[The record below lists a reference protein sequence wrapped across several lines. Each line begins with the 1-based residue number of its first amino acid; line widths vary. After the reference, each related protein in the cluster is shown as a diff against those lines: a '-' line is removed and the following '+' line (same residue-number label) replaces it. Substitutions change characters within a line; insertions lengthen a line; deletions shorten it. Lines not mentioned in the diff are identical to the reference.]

1 MFMTNSNDKSGELLG
16 QERRRRWSP
25 EQKLAMVR
33 ESLEPG
39 QSVSVVARR
48 NGINANQLFLWRK
61 LYQDGSLSAVS
72 AGEAVV
78 PASEL
83 SDALK
88 QIRELQRMLGKKT
101 MEAEILKEAVEIARS
116 RKLDCALTLVAGGR
130 PVKLVSECLG
140 VARSQLTVRIKQSVS
155 LKVRRRRPV
164 DDADLVVEIQQQISE
179 LPSYG
184 YRRVWG
190 LLRRARET
198 QSLPAINVKRVYR
211 VMRDHDL
218 LLARRIKQPGVPRR
232 HEGRI
237 AVQTSDTRW
246 CSDGFEFRCEDGA
259 KLSVTFA
266 LDCCDREAIGW
277 VASPTGYSGD
287 DIRDLMLESVEKRF
301 GDQLPATPVQWL
313 SDNGSA
319 YTAEQTR
326 LFARQIGLQP
336 VTTPVR
342 SPQSN
347 GMAESFVKTIK
358 RDYVAHM
365 PKPDRE
371 TALRNLAIAFEHY
384 NEQHP
389 HSALNY
395 RSPREFR
402 RLVAA
407 SI

>member
-155 LKVRRRRPV
+155 PKVRRSRPV
-164 DDADLVVEIQQQISE
+164 NDAELVVEIQQQVSE

-190 LLRRARET
+190 LLRRALET
-198 QSLPAINVKRVYR
+198 QLLPAINVKRVYR
-211 VMRDHDL
+211 VMRDHNL
-218 LLARRIKQPGVPRR
+218 LLERRIKQPGVPRR

-237 AVQTSDTRW
+237 AVETSNTRW

-313 SDNGSA
+313 SDNGPA

-402 RLVAA
+402 RLAVA

>member
-1 MFMTNSNDKSGELLG
+1 MTNSNDKSGELLG

-140 VARSQLTVRIKQSVS
+140 VARSQLTVRIKQSV
-155 LKVRRRRPV
+155 LPKVRRRRPV
-164 DDADLVVEIQQQISE
+164 NDAELVVEIQQQVSE

-198 QSLPAINVKRVYR
+198 QLLPAINVKRVYR
-211 VMRDHDL
+211 VMRDHNL
-218 LLARRIKQPGVPRR
+218 LLERRIKQPGVPRR

-237 AVQTSDTRW
+237 AVKTSDTRW

-259 KLSVTFA
+259 KLSVTFV

-336 VTTPVR
+336 VTTPPVR

-389 HSALNY
+389 HSALKY

-402 RLVAA
+402 RLAAA

>member
-1 MFMTNSNDKSGELLG
+1 MSYHELRACTAS
-16 QERRRRWSP
+16 RRT

-33 ESLEPG
+33 ESLQPG
-39 QSVSVVARR
+39 QSVSVVARQH
-48 NGINANQLFLWRK
+48 GINPNQLFQWRK
-61 LYQDGSLSAVS
+61 LYQSGCLSAVS
-72 AGEAVV
+72 AGETVV

-83 SDALK
+83 ADALK

-101 MEAEILKEAVEIARS
+101 MQVEILQEAVEIARS

-130 PVKLVSECLG
+130 PVKLISESLG
-140 VARSQLTVRIKQSVS
+140 VARSQLTVRINATATPD
-155 LKVRRRRPV
+155 RRRRV
-164 DDADLVVEIQQQISE
+164 LDDTALVEEIRNEVSE

-190 LLRRARET
+190 LLRRRRET
-198 QSLPAINVKRVYR
+198 QSQSPINVKRVYR
-211 VMRDHDL
+211 VMRDHQL
-218 LLARRIKQPGVPRR
+218 LLERRIKQPGVARR

-237 AVQTSDTRW
+237 AVATSNTRW

-287 DIRDLMLESVEKRF
+287 DIRDLMLEAVEKRF
-301 GDQLPATPVQWL
+301 GEQAPATPVQWL

-319 YTAEQTR
+319 YIAEHTR

-371 TALRNLAIAFEHY
+371 TALRNLTIAFEHY
-384 NEQHP
+384 NEEHP
-389 HSALNY
+389 HSALKY

>member
-1 MFMTNSNDKSGELLG
+1 MTNSNDKSGELLG

-155 LKVRRRRPV
+155 PKVRRSRALN
-164 DDADLVVEIQQQISE
+164 DADLVVEIQQQISE

-190 LLRRARET
+190 LLRRAREKR
-198 QSLPAINVKRVYR
+198 SLPAINVKRVYR
-211 VMRDHDL
+211 VMRDHNL
-218 LLARRIKQPGVPRR
+218 LLERRIKQPGVPRR

-237 AVQTSDTRW
+237 AVETSDTRW

-371 TALRNLAIAFEHY
+371 TALHNLAIAFEHY

-389 HSALNY
+389 HSALKY

-402 RLVAA
+402 RLAAA

>member
-1 MFMTNSNDKSGELLG
+1 M
-16 QERRRRWSP
+16 
-25 EQKLAMVR
+25 
-33 ESLEPG
+33 
-39 QSVSVVARR
+39 
-48 NGINANQLFLWRK
+48 
-61 LYQDGSLSAVS
+61 
-72 AGEAVV
+72 
-78 PASEL
+78 
-83 SDALK
+83 
-88 QIRELQRMLGKKT
+88 
-101 MEAEILKEAVEIARS
+101 
-116 RKLDCALTLVAGGR
+116 
-130 PVKLVSECLG
+130 KLVSECLG
-140 VARSQLTVRIKQSVS
+140 VSRSQLTVRIKQSVS
-155 LKVRRRRPV
+155 PKVRRRR
-164 DDADLVVEIQQQISE
+164 LVNDTELVAEIKQQVNE

-190 LLRRARET
+190 LLRREREV
-198 QSLPAINVKRVYR
+198 QSLAPINVKRVYR
-211 VMRDHDL
+211 VMRDHNL
-218 LLARRIKQPGVPRR
+218 LLERRIKQPGVQRR

-237 AVQTSDTRW
+237 AVSTSDTRW
-246 CSDGFEFRCEDGA
+246 CSDGFEFRCDDGA

-277 VASPTGYSGD
+277 VASPTGYGGD

-301 GDQLPATPVQWL
+301 GDQLPSAPVQWL

-319 YTAEQTR
+319 YIAEQTR
-326 LFARQIGLQP
+326 VFARQIGLQP

-371 TALRNLAIAFEHY
+371 TALRNLTIAFEHY

-389 HSALNY
+389 HSALKY

-402 RLVAA
+402 RLAAA

>member
-1 MFMTNSNDKSGELLG
+1 MTNSNDKSGELLG

-358 RDYVAHM
+358 SDYVAHM

-402 RLVAA
+402 RL
-407 SI
+407 

>member
-1 MFMTNSNDKSGELLG
+1 MTNSNDKSGELLG

-155 LKVRRRRPV
+155 PKVRRSRPV
-164 DDADLVVEIQQQISE
+164 DDAELVMEIQQQVSE

-190 LLRRARET
+190 LLRRERET

-211 VMRDHDL
+211 VMRDHNL
-218 LLARRIKQPGVPRR
+218 LLERRIKQPGVPRR

-237 AVQTSDTRW
+237 AVKTSNTRW

-301 GDQLPATPVQWL
+301 GDQLPTTPVQWL

-402 RLVAA
+402 RLAAA

>member
-1 MFMTNSNDKSGELLG
+1 MTNRNDKGGELLG

-33 ESLEPG
+33 ESLQPG
-39 QSVSVVARR
+39 QSVSVVARQ
-48 NGINANQLFLWRK
+48 NGVNANQLFQWRK
-61 LYQDGSLSAVS
+61 LYQNGSLSAVS
-72 AGEAVV
+72 AGESVV

-83 SDALK
+83 ADALK

-101 MEAEILKEAVEIARS
+101 MQVEILQEAVEIARS

-130 PVKLVSECLG
+130 PVKLISESLG
-140 VARSQLTVRIKQSVS
+140 VARSQLTVRLSSATQPD
-155 LKVRRRRPV
+155 RRRRV
-164 DDADLVVEIQQQISE
+164 LDDTALVEEIRTEVSE

-190 LLRRARET
+190 LLRRRREQ
-198 QSLPAINVKRVYR
+198 QSQAPINVKRVYR
-211 VMRDHDL
+211 VMRDHQL
-218 LLARRIKQPGVPRR
+218 LLERRIKQPGVARR

-237 AVQTSDTRW
+237 AVETSNTRW

-287 DIRDLMLESVEKRF
+287 DIRDLMLEAVEKRF
-301 GDQLPATPVQWL
+301 GEEPPATPVQWL

-319 YTAEQTR
+319 YIAEQTR
-326 LFARQIGLQP
+326 QFARQIGLHP

-347 GMAESFVKTIK
+347 GMAESFVKTLK

-371 TALRNLAIAFEHY
+371 TALRNLTIAIEHY
-384 NEQHP
+384 NEEHP
-389 HSALNY
+389 HSALKY

-402 RLVAA
+402 RLAAA

>member
-1 MFMTNSNDKSGELLG
+1 MTNSNDKSGELLG

-155 LKVRRRRPV
+155 PKVRRSRPV
-164 DDADLVVEIQQQISE
+164 DDAALVVEIQQQVSE

-211 VMRDHDL
+211 VMRDHNL
-218 LLARRIKQPGVPRR
+218 LLERRIKQPGMPRR

-237 AVQTSDTRW
+237 AVETSDTRW

-402 RLVAA
+402 RLAAA

>member
-1 MFMTNSNDKSGELLG
+1 MTNSNDKGGELLG
-16 QERRRRWSP
+16 QERRRRWST

-83 SDALK
+83 TDALK

-101 MEAEILKEAVEIARS
+101 MEAEVLKEAVEIARS

-140 VARSQLTVRIKQSVS
+140 VSRSQLTVRIKQSVS
-155 LKVRRRRPV
+155 PKVRRRR
-164 DDADLVVEIQQQISE
+164 LVNDTELVAEVKRQVSE

-190 LLRRARET
+190 LLRREREA
-198 QSLPAINVKRVYR
+198 QSLAPINVKRVYR
-211 VMRDHDL
+211 VMRDHNL
-218 LLARRIKQPGVPRR
+218 LLERRIKQPGVQRR

-237 AVQTSDTRW
+237 AVTTSDTRW
-246 CSDGFEFRCEDGA
+246 CSDGFEFRCDDGA

-266 LDCCDREAIGW
+266 LDCCDREAISW

-301 GDQLPATPVQWL
+301 GDQLPSTSVQWL

-319 YTAEQTR
+319 YIAEQTR

-371 TALRNLAIAFEHY
+371 TALRNLTIAFEHY

-389 HSALNY
+389 HSALKY

-402 RLVAA
+402 RLAAA

>member
-72 AGEAVV
+72 AGESVV

-190 LLRRARET
+190 LLCRARET

-402 RLVAA
+402 RLAAA

>member
-1 MFMTNSNDKSGELLG
+1 MTNSNDKSGELLG

-358 RDYVAHM
+358 SDYVAHM

-402 RLVAA
+402 RLAAA

>member
-1 MFMTNSNDKSGELLG
+1 MTNSNDKGGELLG
-16 QERRRRWSP
+16 QERRRRWSTD
-25 EQKLAMVR
+25 QKLAMVR

-101 MEAEILKEAVEIARS
+101 MEAEVLKEAVEIARS

-140 VARSQLTVRIKQSVS
+140 VSRSQLTVRIKQSVS
-155 LKVRRRRPV
+155 PKVRRRR
-164 DDADLVVEIQQQISE
+164 LVNDTELVAEIKEQVSE

-190 LLRRARET
+190 LLRREREV
-198 QSLPAINVKRVYR
+198 QSLAPINVKRVYR
-211 VMRDHDL
+211 VMRDHNL
-218 LLARRIKQPGVPRR
+218 LLERRIKQPGVQRR

-237 AVQTSDTRW
+237 AVTTSDTRW
-246 CSDGFEFRCEDGA
+246 CSDGFEFRCDDGA

-301 GDQLPATPVQWL
+301 GDQLPSTPVQWL

-319 YTAEQTR
+319 YIAEQTR

-365 PKPDRE
+365 PKPNRE
-371 TALRNLAIAFEHY
+371 TALRNLTIAFEHY

-389 HSALNY
+389 HSALKY

-402 RLVAA
+402 RLAAA

>member
-1 MFMTNSNDKSGELLG
+1 MTNSNDKSGELLG

-83 SDALK
+83 SDAFK

-101 MEAEILKEAVEIARS
+101 MEAEILKEAMEIARS

-155 LKVRRRRPV
+155 PKVRRSRPV
-164 DDADLVVEIQQQISE
+164 NDAELVVEIQQQVSE

-190 LLRRARET
+190 LLRRERET
-198 QSLPAINVKRVYR
+198 QLLPAINVKRVCR
-211 VMRDHDL
+211 VMRDHNL
-218 LLARRIKQPGVPRR
+218 LLERRIKQPGVPRR

-365 PKPDRE
+365 PKPDQE

-402 RLVAA
+402 RLAAA

>member
-1 MFMTNSNDKSGELLG
+1 M
-16 QERRRRWSP
+16 
-25 EQKLAMVR
+25 
-33 ESLEPG
+33 
-39 QSVSVVARR
+39 
-48 NGINANQLFLWRK
+48 
-61 LYQDGSLSAVS
+61 
-72 AGEAVV
+72 
-78 PASEL
+78 
-83 SDALK
+83 
-88 QIRELQRMLGKKT
+88 
-101 MEAEILKEAVEIARS
+101 
-116 RKLDCALTLVAGGR
+116 DCALTLVAGGR
-130 PVKLVSECLG
+130 PVKLISESLG
-140 VARSQLTVRIKQSVS
+140 VARSQLTVR
-155 LKVRRRRPV
+155 LKPKTVPGRRRRV
-164 DDADLVVEIQQQISE
+164 LDDAALVEEIQAEVSE

-190 LLRRARET
+190 LLRRRRET
-198 QSLPAINVKRVYR
+198 QSQAPINVKRVYR
-211 VMRDHDL
+211 VMRDHQL
-218 LLARRIKQPGVPRR
+218 LLERRIKQPGVARR

-237 AVQTSDTRW
+237 AVATSDTRW

-287 DIRDLMLESVEKRF
+287 DIRDLMLEAVEKRF
-301 GDQLPATPVQWL
+301 GEQLPATPVQWL

-319 YTAEQTR
+319 YIAEQTR
-326 LFARQIGLQP
+326 LFAREIGLQP

-371 TALRNLAIAFEHY
+371 TALRNLTIAFEHY
-384 NEQHP
+384 NEEHP
-389 HSALNY
+389 HSALKY

-402 RLVAA
+402 RLAAA

>member
-1 MFMTNSNDKSGELLG
+1 MTNSNDKSDELLG

-116 RKLDCALTLVAGGR
+116 PKMDCALTLVAGGR

-155 LKVRRRRPV
+155 PKTRRSRPV
-164 DDADLVVEIQQQISE
+164 NDAELVAEIQQQVSE

-198 QSLPAINVKRVYR
+198 QLLPAINVKRVYR
-211 VMRDHDL
+211 VMRDHNL
-218 LLARRIKQPGVPRR
+218 LLERRIKQPGVPRR

-402 RLVAA
+402 RLAVA

>member
-1 MFMTNSNDKSGELLG
+1 MTNSNDKSGELLG

-155 LKVRRRRPV
+155 PKTRRSRPV
-164 DDADLVVEIQQQISE
+164 DDAELVVEIQQQVSE

-190 LLRRARET
+190 LLRRAREI

-211 VMRDHDL
+211 VMRDHNL
-218 LLARRIKQPGVPRR
+218 LLERRLKQPGVPRR

-237 AVQTSDTRW
+237 AVKTSDTRW

-402 RLVAA
+402 RLAAA